1 MGIKFAEGLH
11 VLPVLAPLADS
22 TSVGTDYLNIENA
35 QWITYLVQFGA
46 MTSDSTDTVT
56 VTVECSTDSSSGANE
71 ISVPFYYR
79 LSAAVGTDT
88 SGTITKA
95 TASGVAVTATD
106 DNKLLIIDIDPAEIA
121 ATTGF
126 TDAHI
131 YNRLWLSKNAEL
143 ATNTIGVIAAIE
155 PRYPGNTIPDI
166 T

>member
-1 MGIKFAEGLH
+1 MGIRFAEGLH
-11 VLPVLAPLADS
+11 TLPVLAPLADS
-22 TSVGTDYLNIENA
+22 TSVGTDYLLIENA

-56 VTVECSTDSSSGANE
+56 VTVQCSTATSSNATE

-106 DNKLLIIDIDPAEIA
+106 DNKLLVIDVDPSEIA
-121 ATTGF
+121 ATTGY
-126 TDAHI
+126 DEHV
-131 YNRLWLSKNAEL
+131 YSRLWLTKNAEL
-143 ATNTIGVIAAIE
+143 ASNLIGVIVSIE
-155 PRYPGNTIPDI
+155 PRYPGNAIPDI